1 MNVLLKRFVAVLLL
15 SSISL
20 VAAAERAAAPVLA
33 ANAWLLLD
41 FGAGQV
47 LAQHEAEARVEPASL
62 TKLMTAYLTFSALEG
77 KTLSGDQIVPV
88 SEKAWKMIGS
98 RMFIEPR
105 HKVTVDELLR
115 GMIIQSGNDASVAL
129 AEAIAGSE
137 EAFAVLM
144 NREAARL
151 GMTGTNFTNASGLP
165 DDQHYTTAR
174 DLGILA
180 SAIVR
185 DFPDFYTLYSQKEYT
200 YNEITQP
207 NRNRLLW
214 MDETVDGMKTG
225 HTEAAGYCLVSSAV
239 RGPRRLISVVLGTD
253 SEAMRAQES
262 LKLLNFGFRFFDTV
276 KLYDNNA
283 AVSQF
288 RVWQGETEQVN
299 VGFLDDFVLSVPKG
313 QADKLDAT
321 LDSRQPLE
329 APVRKGQEVGTLTLS
344 LDGDKIGSY
353 PVVALEDIPLG
364 GWFSRTWDSLHLWIK
379 SF

>member
-239 RGPRRLISVVLGTD
+239 RGPRRLISVVLGT
-253 SEAMRAQES
+253 SVSSTRSSSTIITRRCRSSASGRVKPNRSMSASSTISYSRSPRGRPTSSTPRSTAASHSKRRYARA
-262 LKLLNFGFRFFDTV
+262 
-276 KLYDNNA
+276 
-283 AVSQF
+283 
-288 RVWQGETEQVN
+288 
-299 VGFLDDFVLSVPKG
+299 
-313 QADKLDAT
+313 
-321 LDSRQPLE
+321 
-329 APVRKGQEVGTLTLS
+329 RKW
-344 LDGDKIGSY
+344 
-353 PVVALEDIPLG
+353 A
-364 GWFSRTWDSLHLWIK
+364 R
-379 SF
+379 

>member
-1 MNVLLKRFVAVLLL
+1 MRFILPLLFLLF
-15 SSISL
+15 SFST
-20 VAAAERAAAPVLA
+20 AAQNPPPPALA
-33 ANAWLLLD
+33 ANAWVLFD
-41 FGAGQV
+41 HSTGQV
-47 LAQHEAEARVEPASL
+47 LVSHKPDERIEPASL
-62 TKLMTAYLTFSALEG
+62 TKLMTAYVTFTALKNG
-77 KTLSGDQIVPV
+77 SITLEQEVNV
-88 SEKAWKMIGS
+88 SERAWKQIGS

-105 HKVTVDELLR
+105 HTVTVDELLR
-115 GMIIQSGNDASVAL
+115 GLIIQSGNDASVAL

-137 EAFAVLM
+137 EAFVVLM

-151 GMTGTNFTNASGLP
+151 GMTSTHYTNASGLP
-165 DDQHYTTAR
+165 DDQHYTTAA

-214 MDETVDGMKTG
+214 LDETVDGMKTG

-239 RGPRRLISVVLGTD
+239 RGPRRLISVVLGTE

-276 KLYDNNA
+276 KLYDNGA

-288 RVWQGETEQVN
+288 RIWQGETEQVG
-299 VGFLDDFVLSVPKG
+299 VGFLNDFVLSVPKG
-313 QADKLDAT
+313 QADKLEAK

-329 APVRKGQEVGTLTLS
+329 APVHKGQEVGTLTLS
-344 LDGDKIGSY
+344 LDGDKIGTY
-353 PVVALEDIPLG
+353 PVVALEDVPLG
-364 GWFSRTWDSLHLWIK
+364 GWFSRTWDSVELWIK
-379 SF
+379 SL